1 MRNLTLYSRGGIFE
15 DEVKPGAILRAIGS
29 GDFYLRRITV
39 TQLEKA
45 RSGFITPEIKKIAQD
60 EGIDELLLKEY
71 VASGKVIILANRK
84 RQAKVIGIGKGLRTK
99 INASIGTST
108 EIIDIDMEIEKAMIA
123 ERYGADT
130 LMDLSVG
137 GDIKKIRRAVMEAI
151 TLPIGTVPLYEA
163 FAIAIERY
171 GAAIKMPVELLWEVM
186 ERQCEEGVAFMAIHC
201 GINRRTVEMLRRQNY
216 RYGGLVSK
224 GGSYMVSWMEH
235 NNRENPLYERFDR
248 VIEILKRHDVVLSL
262 GNGFRA
268 GAIHDSTDRVQIQE
282 LIINCEL
289 AEIGREMGCQTMVEG
304 PGHIPINEIEA
315 NIIIEKKMSG
325 EAPFYMLG
333 PITTDIAPGYD
344 HITAAIGAAL
354 SSACGAD
361 FICYV
366 TPSEHL
372 GLPFPEDVREGVIA
386 ARIAAHIGDMIKLKR
401 MDKDKFM
408 AKARRD
414 MRWDEQFSLAID
426 PERAL
431 EIKSKRGNS
440 DVGCSMCGRFCANDI
455 LRGIFEKDMENSD
468 KK

>member
-1 MRNLTLYSRGGIFE
+1 MTQIEMAGRGIIT
-15 DEVKPGAILRAIGS
+15 DEVFQVAAEEG
-29 GDFYLRRITV
+29 
-39 TQLEKA
+39 
-45 RSGFITPEIKKIAQD
+45 ITPEV
-60 EGIDELLLKEY
+60 LREY
-71 VASGKVIILANRK
+71 VAAGKVVIPSNKK
-84 RQAKVIGIGKGLRTK
+84 RRARIVGIGKGLRTK
-99 INASIGTST
+99 VNASIGTST
-108 EIIDIDMEIEKAMIA
+108 EIANIDMEVEKARTA

-137 GDIKKIRRAVMEAI
+137 GDISMIRKAVMDAI
-151 TLPIGTVPLYEA
+151 TLPVGTVPLYEA
-163 FAIAIERY
+163 FAIAIEKY
-171 GAAIKMPVELLWEVM
+171 GAAVRMPVELLWEVM

-201 GINRRTVEMLRRQNY
+201 GINKRTLKMLRRQHY

-224 GGSYMVSWMEH
+224 GGSYMVAWMEH
-235 NNRENPLYERFDR
+235 NNRENPLYEHFDR
-248 VIEILKRHDVVLSL
+248 VVEILKRHDVVLSL

-282 LIINCEL
+282 LLINCEL
-289 AEIGREMGCQTMVEG
+289 AEIGRQMGCQTMVEG

-315 NIIIEKKMSG
+315 NIILEKKMSG

-354 SSACGAD
+354 SSAYGAD

-386 ARIAAHIGDMIKLKR
+386 ARIAAHIGDMIKLNK
-401 MDKDKFM
+401 MDRDKLM

-426 PERAL
+426 PERARD
-431 EIKSKRGNS
+431 IKAKRGDG

-455 LRGIFEKDMENSD
+455 LSGIFELDMKDSD
-468 KK
+468 KR

>member
-1 MRNLTLYSRGGIFE
+1 MTQIEIAAKGE
-15 DEVKPGAILRAIGS
+15 
-29 GDFYLRRITV
+29 IT
-39 TQLEKA
+39 K
-45 RSGFITPEIKKIAQD
+45 EIKSVALT
-60 EGIDELLLKEY
+60 EGIDTEVLRRH
-71 VASGKVIILANRK
+71 VASGKVVIPSNKNRSSS
-84 RQAKVIGIGKGLRTK
+84 VIGIGKDLRTK
-99 INASIGTST
+99 VNASIGTST
-108 EIIDIDMEIEKAMIA
+108 DIADINMEIEKAKVA

-137 GDIKKIRRAVMEAI
+137 GDIAKIRKAVMDAV

-163 FAIAIERY
+163 FAIAIEKY
-171 GAAIKMPVELLWEVM
+171 GAAVKMPTELLWDVM

-201 GINRRTVEMLRRQNY
+201 GINRRTVEMLRRQHY

-224 GGSYMVSWMEH
+224 GGSYLVAWMEH
-235 NNRENPLYERFDR
+235 NNLENPLYEYFER
-248 VIEILKRHDVVLSL
+248 VVEILKKYDVVLSL

-282 LIINCEL
+282 LLINCEL

-315 NIIIEKKMSG
+315 NIIMEKKMSG
-325 EAPFYMLG
+325 ESPFYMLG

-344 HITAAIGAAL
+344 HITSAIGAAL
-354 SSACGAD
+354 SSAYGAD

-401 MDKDKFM
+401 MNKDKLM

-414 MRWDEQFSLAID
+414 MRWDEQFSLSID
-426 PERAL
+426 NERAV
-431 EIKSKRGNS
+431 EIKAKRGNGKN
-440 DVGCSMCGRFCANDI
+440 GCTMCGRFCANDM
-455 LRGIFEKDMENSD
+455 LRGMFEKDMKDSD
-468 KK
+468 KR

>member
-1 MRNLTLYSRGGIFE
+1 MR
-15 DEVKPGAILRAIGS
+15 
-29 GDFYLRRITV
+29 
-39 TQLEKA
+39 
-45 RSGFITPEIKKIAQD
+45 
-60 EGIDELLLKEY
+60 EY
-71 VASGKVIILANRK
+71 VASGKVVIPSNKNRIA
-84 RQAKVIGIGKGLRTK
+84 RVIGIGKDLRTK
-99 INASIGTST
+99 VNASIGTST
-108 EIIDIDMEIEKAMIA
+108 DIADIDMEVEKARNA

-130 LMDLSVG
+130 IMDLSVG
-137 GDIKKIRRAVMEAI
+137 GDIKKIRKAVMEAV
-151 TLPIGTVPLYEA
+151 TLPVGTVPLYEA
-163 FAIAIERY
+163 FAIAIEKY
-171 GAAIKMPVELLWEVM
+171 GAAVRMPEDLLWEVM

-201 GINRRTVEMLRRQNY
+201 GINKMTVQRLRRQHY

-224 GGSYMVSWMEH
+224 GGSYMVAWMEH
-235 NNRENPLYERFDR
+235 NNKENPLYEHFDK
-248 VIEILKRHDVVLSL
+248 VVEILKRHDVVLSL

-315 NIIIEKKMSG
+315 NIIMEKRMSG
-325 EAPFYMLG
+325 EAPFYILG

-354 SSACGAD
+354 SSAYGAD

-366 TPSEHL
+366 TASEHL

-386 ARIAAHIGDMIKLKR
+386 ARIAAHIGDMIKLGKTER
-401 MDKDKFM
+401 DKLM

-426 PERAL
+426 PEKAR
-431 EIKSKRGNS
+431 EIKTKRGDS
-440 DVGCSMCGRFCANDI
+440 GIGCSMCGRFCANDI
-455 LRGIFEKDMENSD
+455 LSGMFEKDMEDSD